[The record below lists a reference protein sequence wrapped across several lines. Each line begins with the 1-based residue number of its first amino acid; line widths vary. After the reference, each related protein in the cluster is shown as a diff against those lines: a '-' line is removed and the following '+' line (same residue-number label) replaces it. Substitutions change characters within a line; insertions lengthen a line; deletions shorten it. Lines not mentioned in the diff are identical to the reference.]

1 MNNFDY
7 RDKSIMIII
16 SSPSGAGKT
25 TLCKLL
31 LANDPKMRLSVSVTT
46 RPKRL
51 SETEGV
57 DYYFISESD
66 FQLLIDSDELLE
78 YAKVFDY
85 HYGTQKQVVQ
95 KMLDQGYD
103 VIFDVD
109 WQGALQLY
117 NYCREDIVSIFILPP
132 SLTELENR
140 LKKRAQDSE
149 EVVQKRMKKAKGE
162 ISHYKEYDYVIINHD
177 INESLRLLQEIITVE
192 RSKRVRLNKLDE
204 FVEELLE
211 A

>member
-1 MNNFDY
+1 
-7 RDKSIMIII
+7 MIII